1 MRRFASFGLL
11 GRILLILGFVLATE
25 FLANTFVFERTSQF
39 ALQDDDAHR
48 MAEQILVVRRILTD
62 EEPQERPKLSK
73 ELSTAR
79 FAVKWQLPPD
89 TSQTTLS
96 LNSLRGQILEF
107 EPQLLA
113 AKLRL
118 HLAPLHEGGNIG
130 GSFELADH
138 STVVFRTSQSKSV
151 WPLTFGRIVGLIAP
165 TLALVLIGGLMI
177 RATLKPL
184 RVLMRATKQVGR
196 RDPQAIPEEGPG
208 EVRDL
213 IHQFNLMQTRIHEL
227 IATRTRALVAVGHD
241 LRTPLARL
249 KLRLGSIDLDAELQR
264 GMGADIDEMS
274 DLLHSLQIYLGSEGQ
289 NVPREKV
296 DLTIMASTLIDTAR
310 DMGHDAF
317 FRPSPDVETYV
328 RPVAIRRAL
337 SNLIENALHY
347 GGNARLSIDIEGEE
361 IVISIDDDGPGIP
374 SDQLEEVLQPFSRL
388 DSARARNTGG
398 MGLGLAIVNE
408 AVRAEGGSLELINR
422 PEGGLRASIRL
433 PQSVKL
439 LHSNISLH
447 ESTLPAKVRS

>member
-1 MRRFASFGLL
+1 MRFASFGLL

-48 MAEQILVVRRILTD
+48 MAEQILVVRRVLAD
-62 EEPQERPKLSK
+62 EAAAERPKLSQ

-79 FAVKWQLPPD
+79 FTVKWQVLPDANP
-89 TSQTTLS
+89 TPLS

-118 HLAPLHEGGNIG
+118 HLTPLHEGGNIG
-130 GSFELADH
+130 GSFELPDH
-138 STVVFRTSQSKSV
+138 STVIFRTSQAKSV

-165 TLALVLIGGLMI
+165 TLALVILGGLMI
-177 RATLKPL
+177 RATLRPL

-227 IATRTRALVAVGHD
+227 IATRTRALAAVGHD

-249 KLRLGSIDLDAELQR
+249 KLRLGNLELDAESQR
-264 GMGADIDEMS
+264 TMGADIDEMG

-289 NVPREKV
+289 NLPREKV

-310 DMGHDAF
+310 DMGRDAF
-317 FRPSPDVETYV
+317 FQPSTSVETYV
-328 RPVAIRRAL
+328 RPVTIRRAL
-337 SNLIENALHY
+337 SNLIENALQY
-347 GGNARLSIDIEGEE
+347 GGNARLSVDVEGDE
-361 IVISIDDDGPGIP
+361 IIIFVDDDGPGIP
-374 SDQLEEVLQPFSRL
+374 PDQLEEVLQPFARL
-388 DSARARNTGG
+388 DSARARNTTG
-398 MGLGLAIVNE
+398 MGLGLAIVND
-408 AVRAEGGSLELINR
+408 AIRAEGGTLELINR
-422 PEGGLRASIRL
+422 PEGGLRAAIRL
-433 PQSVKL
+433 PHQQHAL

-447 ESTLPAKVRS
+447 GSMSPAKMRP

>member
-1 MRRFASFGLL
+1 LKKITSFGLL

-62 EEPQERPKLSK
+62 EEVHERPKLSK

-89 TSQTTLS
+89 NSQTTLS

-130 GSFELADH
+130 GSFELPDH
-138 STVVFRTSQSKSV
+138 STVVFRTSQTKNV
-151 WPLTFGRIVGLIAP
+151 WPLTFGRVIGLLAP
-165 TLALVLIGGLMI
+165 TLALVIVGGLMI

-184 RVLMRATKQVGR
+184 RVLMRATGHVGK
-196 RDPQAIPEEGPG
+196 RDPQPVPEEGPG

-213 IHQFNLMQTRIHEL
+213 IHQFNLMQTRIHQL
-227 IATRTRALVAVGHD
+227 IETRTRALVAVGHD
-241 LRTPLARL
+241 LRTPLSRL
-249 KLRLGSIDLDAELQR
+249 KLRLDSLDLDAESQR
-264 GMGADIDEMS
+264 GMGADIDEMG
-274 DLLHSLQIYLGSEGQ
+274 DLIHSLQIYLGSDGQ
-289 NVPREKV
+289 NVPVEKV
-296 DLTIMASTLIDTAR
+296 DLTIMASTLIDSAR
-310 DMGHDAF
+310 DAGHDAF
-317 FRPSPDVETYV
+317 FHANGRVEARV
-328 RPVAIRRAL
+328 RPVAIRRSL
-337 SNLIENALHY
+337 SNLIDNALHY
-347 GGNARLSIDIEGEE
+347 GGNVRLTIEADDHDIC
-361 IVISIDDDGPGIP
+361 IQVDDDGPGIP
-374 SDQLEEVLQPFSRL
+374 PDRVEEVLQPFVRL
-388 DSARARNTGG
+388 DSARARNTSG

-408 AVRAEGGSLELINR
+408 AIRAEGGSLQLANR
-422 PEGGLRASIRL
+422 PEGGLRVTIRL
-433 PQSVKL
+433 PRQ
-439 LHSNISLH
+439 
-447 ESTLPAKVRS
+447 PQ